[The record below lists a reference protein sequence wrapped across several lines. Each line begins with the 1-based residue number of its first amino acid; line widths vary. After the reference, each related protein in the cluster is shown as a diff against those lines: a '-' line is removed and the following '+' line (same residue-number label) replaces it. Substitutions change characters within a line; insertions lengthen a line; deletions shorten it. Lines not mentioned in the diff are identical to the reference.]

1 MLKAFEQLEKT
12 VIRFLEREEER
23 KSSSSASRGASGGA
37 SGGQAGVDN
46 EEAAELI
53 RRAIK
58 RLKAL

>member
-1 MLKAFEQLEKT
+1 MLKAFEQLEKS
-12 VIRFLEREEER
+12 VLKFLEREEER
-23 KSSSSASRGASGGA
+23 KNSSTPARGASAGAAGGA
-37 SGGQAGVDN
+37 VGVDN